1 MSWFKHGRF
10 SINLA
15 VLDGL
20 KLTECYESLPNIPKE
35 VVKQAWEKANPK
47 QKKK

>member
-1 MSWFKHGRF
+1 MSWFKIGRF
-10 SINLA
+10 SLNSETLE
-15 VLDGL
+15 GF
-20 KLTECYESLPNIPKE
+20 KLTECYEKHDTIPKE